1 MTVCWSDDVNS
12 TSKSRSNFVSKITD
26 MQTNKVKDISV
37 LRSVT
42 MFAVYSE
49 SAQKLEIKPRNYES
63 K

>member
-12 TSKSRSNFVSKITD
+12 TSKSRSNFVSKVTD

-42 MFAVYSE
+42 
-49 SAQKLEIKPRNYES
+49 N
-63 K
+63 